1 MAFNGSGTYSR
12 TNGTHTGSTVWAQD
26 DAAGVDIVTDRHD
39 THDQDIATAL
49 SNTICKDGQS
59 TPTANIPLGGF
70 KLTNVGAATARTDAI
85 RAGQIQDGSVT
96 FAGASGGTANAHT
109 LTPSPA
115 VTAYVSGL
123 AFTFRAGATNTSAT
137 VTLNVSAVGA
147 KNIRMPADT
156 APAVGFI
163 RANHLY
169 TVVYHASF
177 DSAAGAWVLMSG
189 VPSGFIGY
197 SPSYGINSGSFAIG
211 TENYKAWQLVAPN
224 LVRVDLDFGCTLS
237 STPGTNITATLPF
250 NAIARGVDQIGNMT
264 ANVSAALSQGGY
276 CYVASGSAT
285 LNILLYDARNWSAL
299 VYEHVRASITYEV

>member
-1 MAFNGSGTYSR
+1 MPLNGSGVFTRS
-12 TNGTHTGSTVWAQD
+12 NGTHTGSTVWAQD

-39 THDQDIATAL
+39 LHDTDIGTAL
-49 SNTICKDGQS
+49 SNAMYKDGQS

-70 KLTNVGAATARTDAI
+70 KITNLGAATARTDAI
-85 RAGQIQDGSVT
+85 RAGQIQDGAVT
-96 FAGASGGTANAHT
+96 FAGASGGTANAQT

-123 AFTFRAGATNTSAT
+123 TFTFRAGATNTSGT
-137 VTLNVSAVGA
+137 VTLNVSGVGA
-147 KNIRMPADT
+147 KNVRMPADT
-156 APAVGFI
+156 ALAVGYI

-197 SPSYGINSGSFAIG
+197 SPSYGINSGGFALG
-211 TENYKAWQLVAPN
+211 AENFKAWQLVAPN
-224 LVRVDLDFGCTLS
+224 LVRVDLDYGCTLS
-237 STPGTNITATLPF
+237 SSPSTTLTATLPF
-250 NAIARGVDQIGNMT
+250 NAIARGVDQIGIV
-264 ANVSAALSQGGY
+264 AASVSAALPQQGY

-285 LNILLYDARNWSAL
+285 LNISLYDSRNWSAL
-299 VYEHVRASITYEV
+299 TYDHIRASITYEV